1 MRIYRHHLYEGGSQE
16 YLKELNVS
24 AHENTEAEGMNHLF
38 SIVGIQKP
46 EEEVLSVKKKWYQ
59 GRPILSWAILL
70 LILLGCLFCDVIM
83 TKDPIYMDLNV
94 LQVNLLVLYIR
105 RFLHFGCQWNVGCR
119 CII

>member
-24 AHENTEAEGMNHLF
+24 AHENTESEGMNHLF

-59 GRPILSWAILL
+59 GRPVLSWAILL
-70 LILLGCLFCDVIM
+70 LILLGCLFCDIDRKSV
-83 TKDPIYMDLNV
+83 V
-94 LQVNLLVLYIR
+94 
-105 RFLHFGCQWNVGCR
+105 
-119 CII
+119 

>member
-46 EEEVLSVKKKWYQ
+46 EEEVLSVKRN
-59 GRPILSWAILL
+59 GTRDVR
-70 LILLGCLFCDVIM
+70 FC
-83 TKDPIYMDLNV
+83 PG
-94 LQVNLLVLYIR
+94 Q
-105 RFLHFGCQWNVGCR
+105 FFF
-119 CII
+119 